1 MRYKTV
7 KDILYDVYASDEI
20 KAAGLGGFF
29 DATDR
34 LHDDRPHPEGIT
46 QRETDRI
53 NSDDSTI
60 PSAEKTQKFK
70 RLVRE
75 FVKAN
80 PKCSIYQDTNE
91 LEHCAIRFLY
101 Y

>member
-1 MRYKTV
+1 MKYKTV
-7 KDILYDVYASDEI
+7 RDILYDVFTSDEI

-34 LHDDRPHPEGIT
+34 ISDNRPHPRGIT

-53 NSDDSTI
+53 NSDDSNI
-60 PSAEKTQKFK
+60 PSDEKIKKFK
-70 RLVRE
+70 QLFAE

-80 PKCSIYQDTNE
+80 PKRSIYEGTNE
-91 LEHCAIRFLY
+91 LESCAILFLY
-101 Y
+101 